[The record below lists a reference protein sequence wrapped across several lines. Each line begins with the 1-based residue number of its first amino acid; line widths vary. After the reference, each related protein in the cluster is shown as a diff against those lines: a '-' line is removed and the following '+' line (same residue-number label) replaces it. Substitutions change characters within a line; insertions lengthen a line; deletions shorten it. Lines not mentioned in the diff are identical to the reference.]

1 VVVMVSAIL
10 LASGP
15 SAGQDK
21 KDDKEKLHPYSTTK
35 VGDFAIYK
43 AAGEIEGKGWES
55 TRKET
60 VTAKDEKSVK
70 LKVINLSTGKE
81 SEKTIDLTEPYEYPT
96 LRFFKAGGT
105 FKKTGEGTEKIKVAG
120 KEYDA
125 NWIAGTVTTKVMGKE
140 ATSAEMKV
148 WFSKDAPL
156 DGFLRMKMAKS
167 SEELIEFGAVK

>member
-1 VVVMVSAIL
+1 MMVSAIL

-21 KDDKEKLHPYSTTK
+21 KDDKENLSPYRTAK

-43 AAGEIEGKGWES
+43 AAGEFGGKGWES

-60 VTAKDEKSVK
+60 VTAKDKKSVK
-70 LKVINLSTGKE
+70 LKVINISTGKE
-81 SEKTIDLTEPYEYPT
+81 REKTIDLTQPYEYPT

-120 KEYDA
+120 KAYDA
-125 NWIAGTVTTKVMGKE
+125 NWIAGTITAKVKGKQF
-140 ATSAEMKV
+140 TGLEMKV

-156 DGFLRMKMAKS
+156 DGFLRMKMGKS
-167 SEELIEFGAVK
+167 SDELIEFGSVK